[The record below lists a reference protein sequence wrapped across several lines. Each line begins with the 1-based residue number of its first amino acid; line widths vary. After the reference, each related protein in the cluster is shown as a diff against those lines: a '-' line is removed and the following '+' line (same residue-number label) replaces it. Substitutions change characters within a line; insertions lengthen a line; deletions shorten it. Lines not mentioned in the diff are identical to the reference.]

1 MLENPAVE
9 SPNFFVGSRR
19 GFAFPRHLSAD
30 ALPGARHPRVPPSQP
45 AMGLSVKVD
54 SATSIAGKTVALVV
68 AHAGVGDK
76 IGVAEGAAAG
86 SIELDAG
93 PDGKLEG
100 LATVC
105 KYVASLASE
114 PVGKQLAGASLEDE
128 AMISEWLARAAAEYG
143 VEGAV
148 GDENLVELDAHLA
161 SRSFV
166 ATRGAISLADLAAY
180 GTTHGALCAMA
191 REKRNALVHLTRW
204 CDHVGAVSGGERT
217 FGAVPFPR
225 AEPLDLSP
233 PAEDKKAKERAGAKK
248 DAAAKQ
254 DGETASGGEKGAGGA
269 PGGGKPD
276 AEAVAAA
283 RAAKKAAKAEKDKAK
298 GKAPAAPTPK
308 KEITVDVLDI
318 KVGTITRVWEH
329 PGADKLWVES
339 IDVGEAKERQVVS
352 GLRAFKTKAQM
363 EGARVLVLCNVK
375 KGPLRDELSEGMV
388 MCASNEDHT
397 VVDFVVPPAGAP
409 NGERVRFAGFE
420 GEPVEV
426 LTPKKKMFE
435 ACAPKLRTNDE
446 GVACYDGVPF
456 MTSAGACASALK
468 QAFIK

>member
-1 MLENPAVE
+1 
-9 SPNFFVGSRR
+9 
-19 GFAFPRHLSAD
+19 
-30 ALPGARHPRVPPSQP
+30 
-45 AMGLSVKVD
+45 MGLSVKVD
-54 SATSIAGKTVALVV
+54 SATSVAGKTIALVV
-68 AHAGVGDK
+68 AYAGVGDK

-100 LATVC
+100 LATVS

-114 PVGKQLAGASLEDE
+114 PVREQLAGASPEDE

-143 VEGAV
+143 VEGVV
-148 GDENLVELDAHLA
+148 GDDKLEALDAHLA
-161 SRSFV
+161 MRSFV

-191 REKRNALVHLTRW
+191 REKRHALVHLTRW
-204 CDHVGAVSGGERT
+204 CDHVGAVSGGAQS

-225 AEPLDLSP
+225 AEPMDLSP
-233 PAEDKKAKERAGAKK
+233 PVEDKKEKERAGPKK
-248 DAAAKQ
+248 DAKA
-254 DGETASGGEKGAGGA
+254 ASGGGKSAGGA

-276 AEAVAAA
+276 ADAVAAA

-298 GKAPAAPTPK
+298 GKVPVAQTPK

-318 KVGTITRVWEH
+318 KVGTITRAWEH

-352 GLRAFKTKAQM
+352 GLRAFKTKEQM

-375 KGPLRDELSEGMV
+375 KGPLRDEMSEGMV
-388 MCASNEDHT
+388 MCASDEAHT
-397 VVDFVVPPAGAP
+397 TVDFVVPPAGAP

-426 LTPKKKMFE
+426 LVPKKKMFE

-456 MTSAGACASALK
+456 MTSAGACASSLK

>member
-1 MLENPAVE
+1 
-9 SPNFFVGSRR
+9 
-19 GFAFPRHLSAD
+19 
-30 ALPGARHPRVPPSQP
+30 
-45 AMGLSVKVD
+45 MGLSVKVD
-54 SATSIAGKTVALVV
+54 SATSVAGKTVALVV
-68 AHAGVGDK
+68 AYAGVGDK

-105 KYVASLASE
+105 KFVASLASE
-114 PVGKQLAGASLEDE
+114 PVRGQLAGASPEDE

-143 VEGAV
+143 VEGVV
-148 GDENLVELDAHLA
+148 GDDKLEALDAHLA
-161 SRSFV
+161 MRSFV

-191 REKRNALVHLTRW
+191 REKRHALVHLTRW
-204 CDHVGAVSGGERT
+204 CDHVGAVSGGAQS

-225 AEPLDLSP
+225 AEPMDLSP
-233 PAEDKKAKERAGAKK
+233 PVEDKKEKERAGPKK
-248 DAAAKQ
+248 DAKA
-254 DGETASGGEKGAGGA
+254 ASGGGKSAGGA

-276 AEAVAAA
+276 ADAVAAA

-298 GKAPAAPTPK
+298 GKVPVAQTPK

-318 KVGTITRVWEH
+318 KVGTITRAWEH

-388 MCASNEDHT
+388 MCASDEAHT
-397 VVDFVVPPAGAP
+397 QVDFVVPPAGAP

-426 LTPKKKMFE
+426 LVPKKKMFE

-456 MTSAGACASALK
+456 MTSAGACASTLK

>member
-1 MLENPAVE
+1 
-9 SPNFFVGSRR
+9 
-19 GFAFPRHLSAD
+19 
-30 ALPGARHPRVPPSQP
+30 
-45 AMGLSVKVD
+45 MGLSVKVD
-54 SATSIAGKTVALVV
+54 SATSVAGKTIALVV
-68 AHAGVGDK
+68 AYAGVGDK

-105 KYVASLASE
+105 KFVASLASE
-114 PVGKQLAGASLEDE
+114 PVRGQLAGASPEDE

-143 VEGAV
+143 VEGVV
-148 GDENLVELDAHLA
+148 GDDKLEALDAHLA
-161 SRSFV
+161 MRSFV

-191 REKRNALVHLTRW
+191 REKRHALVHLTRW
-204 CDHVGAVSGGERT
+204 CDHVGAVSGGAQS

-225 AEPLDLSP
+225 AEPMDLSP
-233 PAEDKKAKERAGAKK
+233 PVEDKKEKERAGPKK
-248 DAAAKQ
+248 DAKA
-254 DGETASGGEKGAGGA
+254 ASGGGKSAGGA

-276 AEAVAAA
+276 ADAVAAA

-298 GKAPAAPTPK
+298 GKVPVAQTPK

-318 KVGTITRVWEH
+318 KVGTITRAWEH

-352 GLRAFKTKAQM
+352 GLRAFKTKEQM

-388 MCASNEDHT
+388 MCASDEAHT
-397 VVDFVVPPAGAP
+397 LVDFVTPPAGAP

-426 LTPKKKMFE
+426 LVPKKKMFE

-456 MTSAGACASALK
+456 MTSAGACASTLK

>member
-1 MLENPAVE
+1 
-9 SPNFFVGSRR
+9 
-19 GFAFPRHLSAD
+19 
-30 ALPGARHPRVPPSQP
+30 
-45 AMGLSVKVD
+45 MGLSVKVD
-54 SATSIAGKTVALVV
+54 SATSVAGKTIALVV
-68 AHAGVGDK
+68 AYAGVGDK

-100 LATVC
+100 LATVS

-114 PVGKQLAGASLEDE
+114 PVREQLAGASPEDE

-143 VEGAV
+143 VEGVV
-148 GDENLVELDAHLA
+148 GDDKLEALDAHLA
-161 SRSFV
+161 MRSFV

-191 REKRNALVHLTRW
+191 REKRHALVHLTRW
-204 CDHVGAVSGGERT
+204 CDHVGAVSGGAQS

-225 AEPLDLSP
+225 AEPMDLSP
-233 PAEDKKAKERAGAKK
+233 PVEDKKEKERAGPKK
-248 DAAAKQ
+248 DAKA
-254 DGETASGGEKGAGGA
+254 ASGGGKSAGGA

-276 AEAVAAA
+276 ADAVAAA
-283 RAAKKAAKAEKDKAK
+283 RAAKKAVKAEKDKAK
-298 GKAPAAPTPK
+298 GKVPVAQTPK

-318 KVGTITRVWEH
+318 KVGTITRAWEH

-352 GLRAFKTKAQM
+352 GLRAFKTKEQM

-388 MCASNEDHT
+388 MCASDEAHT
-397 VVDFVVPPAGAP
+397 LVDFVTPPAGAP

-426 LTPKKKMFE
+426 LVPKKKMFE

-456 MTSAGACASALK
+456 MTSAGACASTLK

>member
-1 MLENPAVE
+1 
-9 SPNFFVGSRR
+9 
-19 GFAFPRHLSAD
+19 
-30 ALPGARHPRVPPSQP
+30 
-45 AMGLSVKVD
+45 MGLSVKVD
-54 SATSIAGKTVALVV
+54 SATSVAGKTIALVV
-68 AHAGVGDK
+68 AYAGVGDK

-105 KYVASLASE
+105 KFVASLASE
-114 PVGKQLAGASLEDE
+114 PVRGQLAGASPEDE

-148 GDENLVELDAHLA
+148 GDEKLAELDARLA
-161 SRSFV
+161 ARSFLT
-166 ATRGAISLADLAAY
+166 ARRRSY
-180 GTTHGALCAMA
+180 GGPRRIRHDARRAVRAMA
-191 REKRNALVHLTRW
+191 REKRHALVRLTRW
-204 CDHVGAVSGGERT
+204 VTSRRRRLGRRENLRGGS
-217 FGAVPFPR
+217 VPARR
-225 AEPLDLSP
+225 A
-233 PAEDKKAKERAGAKK
+233 
-248 DAAAKQ
+248 
-254 DGETASGGEKGAGGA
+254 DGSVAAGGGQEGEGTRWGEEDA
-269 PGGGKPD
+269 RRCYEGRRRESSEERRPGSRARRRQAQHGGCC
-276 AEAVAAA
+276 VAAT
-283 RAAKKAAKAEKDKAK
+283 AAKAEKDKAK
-298 GKAPAAPTPK
+298 GKVPAAAMPK
-308 KEITVDVLDI
+308 EEITVDVLDI
-318 KVGTITRVWEH
+318 KVGTITRAWEH

-388 MCASNEDHT
+388 MCASDEAHT
-397 VVDFVVPPAGAP
+397 QVDFVVPAAGAP
-409 NGERVRFAGFE
+409 NGERVRSPGF
-420 GEPVEV
+420 GFQPVEV
-426 LTPKKKMFE
+426 LVPKKKMFE

>member
-1 MLENPAVE
+1 
-9 SPNFFVGSRR
+9 
-19 GFAFPRHLSAD
+19 
-30 ALPGARHPRVPPSQP
+30 
-45 AMGLSVKVD
+45 MGLSVKVD
-54 SATSIAGKTVALVV
+54 SVTSVAGKTIALVV
-68 AHAGVGDK
+68 AYAGVGDK

-105 KYVASLASE
+105 KFVASLASE
-114 PVGKQLAGASLEDE
+114 PVRGQLAGTSPEDE

-148 GDENLVELDAHLA
+148 GDEKLAELDARLA
-161 SRSFV
+161 SRSFL
-166 ATRGAISLADLAAY
+166 ATRGAVSLADLAAY

-191 REKRNALVHLTRW
+191 REKRHALVHLTRW
-204 CDHVGAVSGGERT
+204 CDHVGAVSGGART

-225 AEPLDLSP
+225 AEPMDLSP

-248 DAAAKQ
+248 TSSPADAAKDAAGKAAK
-254 DGETASGGEKGAGGA
+254 KGA
-269 PGGGKPD
+269 PGPAPGGDKPD

-298 GKAPAAPTPK
+298 GKVPAAAMPK

-318 KVGTITRVWEH
+318 KVGTITRAWEH

-388 MCASNEDHT
+388 MCASDEAHT
-397 VVDFVVPPAGAP
+397 QVDFVVPPAGAP

-426 LTPKKKMFE
+426 LVPKKKMFE

-456 MTSAGACASALK
+456 MTSAGPCASALK

>member
-1 MLENPAVE
+1 
-9 SPNFFVGSRR
+9 
-19 GFAFPRHLSAD
+19 
-30 ALPGARHPRVPPSQP
+30 
-45 AMGLSVKVD
+45 MGLSVKVD
-54 SATSIAGKTVALVV
+54 SATSVAGKTVALVV
-68 AHAGVGDK
+68 AYAGVGDK

-100 LATVC
+100 LATVS

-114 PVGKQLAGASLEDE
+114 PVREQLAGASPEDE

-143 VEGAV
+143 VEGVV
-148 GDENLVELDAHLA
+148 GDDKLEALDAHLA
-161 SRSFV
+161 MRSFV

-191 REKRNALVHLTRW
+191 REKRHALVHLTRW
-204 CDHVGAVSGGERT
+204 CDHVGAVSGGAQS

-225 AEPLDLSP
+225 AEPMDLSP
-233 PAEDKKAKERAGAKK
+233 PVEDKKEKERAGPKK
-248 DAAAKQ
+248 DAKA
-254 DGETASGGEKGAGGA
+254 ASGGGKSAGGA

-276 AEAVAAA
+276 ADAVAAA

-298 GKAPAAPTPK
+298 GKVPVAQTPK

-318 KVGTITRVWEH
+318 KVGTITRAWEH

-352 GLRAFKTKAQM
+352 GLRAFKTKEQM

-388 MCASNEDHT
+388 MCASDEAHT
-397 VVDFVVPPAGAP
+397 LVDFVTPPAGAP

-426 LTPKKKMFE
+426 LVPKKKMFE

-456 MTSAGACASALK
+456 MTSAGACASTLK

>member
-1 MLENPAVE
+1 M
-9 SPNFFVGSRR
+9 
-19 GFAFPRHLSAD
+19 
-30 ALPGARHPRVPPSQP
+30 
-45 AMGLSVKVD
+45 KVD
-54 SATSIAGKTVALVV
+54 SATSVAGKTVALVV
-68 AHAGVGDK
+68 AYAGVGDK

-100 LATVC
+100 LATVS

-114 PVGKQLAGASLEDE
+114 PVREQLAGASPEDE

-143 VEGAV
+143 VEGVV
-148 GDENLVELDAHLA
+148 GDDKLEALDAHLA
-161 SRSFV
+161 MRSFV

-191 REKRNALVHLTRW
+191 REKRHALVHLTRW
-204 CDHVGAVSGGERT
+204 CDHVGAVSGGAQS

-225 AEPLDLSP
+225 AEPMDLSP
-233 PAEDKKAKERAGAKK
+233 PVEDKKEKERAGPKK
-248 DAAAKQ
+248 DAKA
-254 DGETASGGEKGAGGA
+254 ASGGGKSAGGA

-276 AEAVAAA
+276 ADAVAAA

-298 GKAPAAPTPK
+298 GKVPVAQTPK
-308 KEITVDVLDI
+308 KEISVDVLDI
-318 KVGTITRVWEH
+318 KVGTITRAWEH

-352 GLRAFKTKAQM
+352 GLRAFKTKEQM

-388 MCASNEDHT
+388 MCASDEAHT
-397 VVDFVVPPAGAP
+397 LVDFVTPPAGAP

-426 LTPKKKMFE
+426 LVPKKKMFE

-456 MTSAGACASALK
+456 MTSAGACASTLK

>member
-1 MLENPAVE
+1 
-9 SPNFFVGSRR
+9 
-19 GFAFPRHLSAD
+19 
-30 ALPGARHPRVPPSQP
+30 
-45 AMGLSVKVD
+45 MGLSVKVD
-54 SATSIAGKTVALVV
+54 SATSVAGKTVALVV
-68 AHAGVGDK
+68 AYAGVGDK

-100 LATVC
+100 VATVS

-114 PVGKQLAGASLEDE
+114 PVREQLAGASPEDE

-143 VEGAV
+143 VEGVV
-148 GDENLVELDAHLA
+148 GDDKLEALDAHLA
-161 SRSFV
+161 MRSFV

-191 REKRNALVHLTRW
+191 REKRHALVHLTRW
-204 CDHVGAVSGGERT
+204 CDHVGAVSGGAQS

-225 AEPLDLSP
+225 AEPMDLSP
-233 PAEDKKAKERAGAKK
+233 PVEDKKEKERAGPKK
-248 DAAAKQ
+248 DAKA
-254 DGETASGGEKGAGGA
+254 ASGGGKSAGGA

-276 AEAVAAA
+276 ADAVAAA

-298 GKAPAAPTPK
+298 GKVPVAQTPK

-318 KVGTITRVWEH
+318 KVGTITRAWEH

-352 GLRAFKTKAQM
+352 GLRAFKTKEQM

-388 MCASNEDHT
+388 MCASDEAHT
-397 VVDFVVPPAGAP
+397 LVDFVTPPAGAP

-426 LTPKKKMFE
+426 LVPKKKMFE

-456 MTSAGACASALK
+456 MTSAGACASTLK
-468 QAFIK
+468 RAFIK

>member
-1 MLENPAVE
+1 M
-9 SPNFFVGSRR
+9 
-19 GFAFPRHLSAD
+19 
-30 ALPGARHPRVPPSQP
+30 
-45 AMGLSVKVD
+45 KVD
-54 SATSIAGKTVALVV
+54 SATSVAGKTVALVV
-68 AHAGVGDK
+68 AYAGVGDK

-100 LATVC
+100 LATVS

-114 PVGKQLAGASLEDE
+114 PVREQLAGASPEDE

-143 VEGAV
+143 VEGVV
-148 GDENLVELDAHLA
+148 GDDKLEALDAHLA
-161 SRSFV
+161 MRSFV

-191 REKRNALVHLTRW
+191 REKRHALVHLTRW
-204 CDHVGAVSGGERT
+204 CDHVGAVSGGAQS

-225 AEPLDLSP
+225 AEPMDLSP
-233 PAEDKKAKERAGAKK
+233 PVEDKKEKERAGPKK
-248 DAAAKQ
+248 DAKA
-254 DGETASGGEKGAGGA
+254 ASGGGKSAGGA

-276 AEAVAAA
+276 ADAVAAA

-298 GKAPAAPTPK
+298 GKVPVAQTPK
-308 KEITVDVLDI
+308 KEISVDVLDI
-318 KVGTITRVWEH
+318 KVGTITRAWEH

-352 GLRAFKTKAQM
+352 GLRAFKTKEQM

-388 MCASNEDHT
+388 MCASDEAHT
-397 VVDFVVPPAGAP
+397 LVDFVTPPAGAP

-426 LTPKKKMFE
+426 LVPKKKMFE

-456 MTSAGACASALK
+456 MTSAGACASTLK
-468 QAFIK
+468 RAFIK

>member
-1 MLENPAVE
+1 
-9 SPNFFVGSRR
+9 
-19 GFAFPRHLSAD
+19 
-30 ALPGARHPRVPPSQP
+30 
-45 AMGLSVKVD
+45 MGLSVKVD
-54 SATSIAGKTVALVV
+54 SATSVAGKTIALVV
-68 AHAGVGDK
+68 AYAGVGDK

-105 KYVASLASE
+105 KFVASLASE
-114 PVGKQLAGASLEDE
+114 PVRGQLAGASPEDE

-148 GDENLVELDAHLA
+148 GDEKLAELDARR
-161 SRSFV
+161 SPRSFL
-166 ATRGAISLADLAAY
+166 ATRGAVSLADLAAY

-191 REKRNALVHLTRW
+191 REKRHALVHLTRW
-204 CDHVGAVSGGERT
+204 CDHVGAVSGGAKT

-225 AEPLDLSP
+225 AEPMDLSP
-233 PAEDKKAKERAGAKK
+233 PVEDKKEKERAGAKK
-248 DAAAKQ
+248 TPADATKDAAGKAVK
-254 DGETASGGEKGAGGA
+254 KGA
-269 PGGGKPD
+269 PGPAPGGDKPD

-283 RAAKKAAKAEKDKAK
+283 RGEESGQGGEGQGEGQGSRGGDAQEGDHRGCAGHQGGHDH
-298 GKAPAAPTPK
+298 PR
-308 KEITVDVLDI
+308 
-318 KVGTITRVWEH
+318 VGA

-388 MCASNEDHT
+388 MCASDEAHT
-397 VVDFVVPPAGAP
+397 QVDFVVPPAGAP

-426 LTPKKKMFE
+426 LVPKKKMFE

>member
-1 MLENPAVE
+1 
-9 SPNFFVGSRR
+9 
-19 GFAFPRHLSAD
+19 
-30 ALPGARHPRVPPSQP
+30 
-45 AMGLSVKVD
+45 MGISVKVD
-54 SATSIAGKTVALVV
+54 SATSVAGKTVALVV
-68 AHAGVGDK
+68 AYAGVGDK

-114 PVGKQLAGASLEDE
+114 SVAKQLAGASPEDE
-128 AMISEWLARAAAEYG
+128 AMISEWLARASAEYG
-143 VEGAV
+143 VANEV
-148 GDENLVELDAHLA
+148 GDDKLVELDAHLA
-161 SRSFV
+161 TRSFV
-166 ATRGAISLADLAAY
+166 ATRGAVSLADLAAY
-180 GTTHGALCAMA
+180 GTTHGALLSMA
-191 REKRNALVHLTRW
+191 QEKRNALVHLTRW
-204 CDHVGAVSGGERT
+204 CDHVGAVSGGARS

-225 AEPLDLSP
+225 AEPMDLSP
-233 PAEDKKAKERAGAKK
+233 PVEDKKAKERAGAKK
-248 DAAAKQ
+248 DDGKKDEAKKKD
-254 DGETASGGEKGAGGA
+254 DGKSKSA
-269 PGGGKPD
+269 PGGDKPD
-276 AEAVAAA
+276 ADAVAAA
-283 RAAKKAAKAEKDKAK
+283 RAAKKAAKAAKDAAK
-298 GKAPAAPTPK
+298 GEAPAAQMAK

-318 KVGTITRVWEH
+318 KVGTITRAWEH

-352 GLRAFKTKAQM
+352 GLRAFKSKEQM

-375 KGPLRDELSEGMV
+375 KGPLRDEMSEGMV
-388 MCASNEDHT
+388 MCASDEAHT
-397 VVDFVVPPAGAP
+397 TVDFVTPPAGAP

-426 LTPKKKMFE
+426 LVPKKKMFE

-456 MTSAGACASALK
+456 MTSAGACASSLK

>member
-1 MLENPAVE
+1 M
-9 SPNFFVGSRR
+9 
-19 GFAFPRHLSAD
+19 
-30 ALPGARHPRVPPSQP
+30 
-45 AMGLSVKVD
+45 KVD
-54 SATSIAGKTVALVV
+54 SATSVAGKTVALVV
-68 AHAGVGDK
+68 AYAGVGDK

-100 LATVC
+100 LATVS

-114 PVGKQLAGASLEDE
+114 PVREQLAGASPEDE

-143 VEGAV
+143 VEGVV
-148 GDENLVELDAHLA
+148 GDDKLEALDAHLA
-161 SRSFV
+161 MRSFV

-191 REKRNALVHLTRW
+191 REKRHALVHLTRW
-204 CDHVGAVSGGERT
+204 CDHVGAVSGGAQS

-225 AEPLDLSP
+225 AEPMDLSP
-233 PAEDKKAKERAGAKK
+233 PVEDKKEKERAGPKK
-248 DAAAKQ
+248 DAKA
-254 DGETASGGEKGAGGA
+254 ASGGGKSAGGA

-276 AEAVAAA
+276 ADAVAAA

-298 GKAPAAPTPK
+298 GKVPVAQTPK

-318 KVGTITRVWEH
+318 KVGTITRAWEH

-352 GLRAFKTKAQM
+352 GLRAFKTKEQM

-388 MCASNEDHT
+388 MCASDEAHT
-397 VVDFVVPPAGAP
+397 LVDFVTPPAGAP

-426 LTPKKKMFE
+426 LVPKKKMFE

-456 MTSAGACASALK
+456 MTSAGACASTLK